1 MNLILL
7 GPPGAGKGTQAA
19 RLKERFGLAH
29 LSTGEMLRAAVA
41 AGSEVGREAK
51 GIMAEGRLVPDDM
64 INRLVA
70 DRIAQPDCAGGFI
83 LDGFPRTIAQAEAL
97 DRMLAERQLEAG
109 RGDRARGRRRCAG
122 RAHQRP
128 LRLREV
134 RRSVSRHDQADPGR
148 GRVRRVR
155 RHRVHAPRRRQAR
168 DRACAA
174 AVAYHDQTAP
184 LLPYYRAK
192 GLLVTV
198 DGMAEIDQVTD
209 EILEANRPCGE
220 LTPGSSPL

>member
-1 MNLILL
+1 LNLVLL

-19 RLKERFGLAH
+19 RLKERYGIAH
-29 LSTGEMLRAAVA
+29 LSTGDMLREAVA

-51 GIMAEGRLVPDDM
+51 GIMAEGRLVPDDL

-97 DRMLAERQLEAG
+97 DRLLADRRLKLDAVIELEVDDDALVARISG
-109 RGDRARGRRRCAG
+109 RFACARCGTLYHDTTKPTRMKGVCDACGSTEFTRRPDDKPETVRAR
-122 RAHQRP
+122 
-128 LRLREV
+128 LR
-134 RRSVSRHDQADPGR
+134 S
-148 GRVRRVR
+148 
-155 RHRVHAPRRRQAR
+155 
-168 DRACAA
+168 
-174 AVAYHDQTAP
+174 YHDQTAP

-192 GLLVTV
+192 GLLVSV

-209 EILEANRPCGE
+209 EILRRIDGATN
-220 LTPGSSPL
+220 